1 MSNTFSIG
9 LSALNAN
16 ELGIDVAGNN
26 LANLNT
32 SGYKETVLDFSE
44 VMSQTTDGNQVGMG
58 VATPSTRR
66 LNTQGPVQPN
76 TGPLTAAIQ
85 GEGYFAVQGSGG
97 EALYT
102 RVGNFKLDGQGNL
115 MTQTG
120 ETVLGVNGPIQVP
133 SGNLPPAASTQ
144 MTLDLNLDSS
154 AATGD
159 TFSSPITV
167 YDSLGDSHQLNVTFT
182 KSATAG
188 TWTYA
193 ATTSE
198 AGVTTTVGGAAT
210 GTLTFDSNGKLLTP
224 APPPP
229 AGSGT
234 IAVKIAGTAPATAL
248 PDGAN
253 NVTINWD
260 LYGADGVTPRLT
272 QGNLTSS
279 NSAQW
284 QDGTAM
290 ATLSKVSIGDGGNVI
305 ASYSNG
311 LDKTVAQLQLVSFR
325 NPDTLVDVGNNEFQV
340 SGATSAPAVGVA
352 GTGGRGTVAG
362 GSLEGSTVDIA
373 TEFTN
378 LIIYQRGYEAG
389 TRIITT
395 ANQLTQDTVN
405 LIRE

>member
-1 MSNTFSIG
+1 MSNAFSIG

-16 ELGIDVAGNN
+16 ELGIEVAGNN

-32 SGYKETVLDFSE
+32 PGYKDTVLDFSE
-44 VMSQTTDGNQVGMG
+44 IMSQTTDGNQVGMG
-58 VATPSTRR
+58 VANPSTRR
-66 LNTQGPVQPN
+66 LSAQGPLQPN
-76 TGPLTAAIQ
+76 SGPLTAAIQ
-85 GEGYFAVQGSGG
+85 GEGYFTVQGSSG

-115 MTQTG
+115 LTQSG
-120 ETVLGVNGPIQVP
+120 EKALGVNGTIQIP
-133 SGNLPPAASTQ
+133 SGNIPPAATTQ

-154 AATGD
+154 AAIGD
-159 TFSSPITV
+159 AFSAPLKV
-167 YDSLGDSHQLNVTFT
+167 FDSLGNSHLLTATFT
-182 KSATAG
+182 KSDIN

-193 ATTSE
+193 A
-198 AGVTTTVGGAAT
+198 AT
-210 GTLTFDSNGKLLTP
+210 GEPGVSAAVTAGTLIFNSNGVLLTP
-224 APPPP
+224 AKSSPNL
-229 AGSGT
+229 T
-234 IAVKIAGTAPATAL
+234 IATTGL
-248 PDGAN
+248 PSANGAN
-253 NVTINWD
+253 EMTIKWD
-260 LYGADGVTPRLT
+260 LYAADGVTPRIT
-272 QGNLTSS
+272 QNNLTSAT
-279 NSAQW
+279 SAQW

-290 ATLSKVSIGDGGNVI
+290 ATLTQVSIGDGGNVV

-311 LDKTVAQLQLVSFR
+311 LSKTIAQLQLVSFR
-325 NPDTLVDVGNNEFQV
+325 NPDTLVDVGNNEFKA
-340 SGATSAPAVGVA
+340 SGSTSAPAMGIA

-395 ANQLTQDTVN
+395 ANQLTQDTIN